1 MAEDRLLLT
10 GNVLSFDDDP
20 AANPDAV
27 TWIESGAVL
36 VEDGKIAW
44 VGRRAELPGH
54 LAAGASTH
62 TYGREI
68 ILPGF
73 IDAHVHYPQIGVI
86 ASYGA
91 QLLEWLEAYTFPEE
105 ARFADPDHAA
115 SMARLFLDL
124 LLAAGTTTAAVYC
137 TVHPESVTAFFEE
150 SEARGL
156 RMIAG
161 KVLMDR
167 NAPDAVRDSAES
179 GYDNSRALIDTWHGR
194 ERSLYAVTPRFAP
207 TSTPAQLE
215 ACAALLGEFPD
226 VYMQTHLSENL
237 DEIRW
242 VRELF
247 PKARSYLDVYRGFGL
262 LGPRSLFGH
271 AIHMDEDDLGLA
283 ASSRSRFVHCP
294 TSNLF
299 MGSGLF
305 DIARTRAAGVPVL
318 LGSDVGGGSSL
329 SPFAT
334 MKAAYEIAQLNGR
347 PLAPEE
353 AFWLSTAGAADA
365 LSLGDRI
372 GRIAPGFEADMTV
385 LDPESTPIIRQRV
398 ERAESLRDLL
408 FAQMV
413 LADDRAIRATY
424 AGGRKIHKRA

>member
-36 VEDGKIAW
+36 VEDGKITW
-44 VGRRAELPGH
+44 VGRRPELPGH

-62 TYGREI
+62 AYGREI

-73 IDAHVHYPQIGVI
+73 IDAHVHYPQIGVV

-105 ARFADPDHAA
+105 ARFTDPDHAA

-179 GYDNSRALIDTWHGR
+179 GYDHSRSLIETWHGR

-247 PKARSYLDVYRGFGL
+247 PKARSYLDIYHGFGL

-283 ASSRSRFVHCP
+283 ASSGSRFVHCP

-305 DIARTRAAGVPVL
+305 DIARTRGAGIPVL

-347 PLAPEE
+347 TLAPEE

-365 LSLGDRI
+365 LSLGDQI

-398 ERAESLRDLL
+398 ERAENLRDLL

-413 LADDRAIRATY
+413 LADDRAVRATY
-424 AGGRKIHKRA
+424 AGGRKIHEKT